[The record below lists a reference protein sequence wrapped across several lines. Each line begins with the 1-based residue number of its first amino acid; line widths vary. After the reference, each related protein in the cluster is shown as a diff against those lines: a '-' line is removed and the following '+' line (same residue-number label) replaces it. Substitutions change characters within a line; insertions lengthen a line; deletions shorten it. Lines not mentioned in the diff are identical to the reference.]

1 LVQHSQE
8 KTMRNT
14 LRTGGFALALCAGVG
29 FAAAQNN
36 PPSDQNQQP
45 SGPPAAEQKPVPA
58 PRLPTQPPGMEA
70 DNAKPTMLQPEHSA
84 TPDKIAE
91 PVPGATR
98 QTEPSTRSAENAAQD
113 KLPTIAF
120 QLPLTDE
127 QKSKIAASLA
137 KASAAPGGTIQAN
150 VAQSL
155 PSDVMLQQFPA
166 DATAVVP
173 DVARYKY
180 VKLSDRVLIVDPP
193 FGIVVGEI
201 KK

>member
-1 LVQHSQE
+1 
-8 KTMRNT
+8 MRST
-14 LRTGGFALALCAGVG
+14 LRTGGIALALCAGMG
-29 FAAAQNN
+29 FAGAQNN

-45 SGPPAAEQKPVPA
+45 SGPPAAEQKPVPQ

-91 PVPGATR
+91 QVPGATR
-98 QTEPSTRSAENAAQD
+98 QTMPSTISADNAAKD

-137 KASAAPGGTIQAN
+137 KASDAPVGTIQAN

-166 DATAVVP
+166 DAAAAVP
-173 DVARYKY
+173 DVSRYKY
-180 VKLSDRVLIVDPP
+180 VKLPDRVLIVDPP
-193 FGIVVGEI
+193 NWTVVGEI

>member
-1 LVQHSQE
+1 MH
-8 KTMRNT
+8 NT
-14 LRTGGFALALCAGVG
+14 VRIGGIALALCAGVG
-29 FAAAQNN
+29 LAAAQNN

-45 SGPPAAEQKPVPA
+45 NGPPAAEQKPVPG

-91 PVPGATR
+91 QIPGATR
-98 QTEPSTRSAENAAQD
+98 QTMPSTISADNAAQD
-113 KLPTIAF
+113 KLPTTAM
-120 QLPLTDE
+120 QLPLTSE

-137 KASAAPGGTIQAN
+137 KASVAPIGTVQAT

-155 PSDVMLQQFPA
+155 PAGVMMQEFPA
-166 DATAVVP
+166 ETAAAVP
-173 DVARYKY
+173 EVARYKY

-193 FGIVVGEI
+193 FWTVVGEI
-201 KK
+201 TK